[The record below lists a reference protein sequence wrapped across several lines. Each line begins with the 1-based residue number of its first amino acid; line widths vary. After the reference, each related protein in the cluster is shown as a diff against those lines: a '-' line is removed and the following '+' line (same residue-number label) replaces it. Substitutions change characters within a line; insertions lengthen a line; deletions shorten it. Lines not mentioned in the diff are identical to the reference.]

1 MTQFTTLNLKD
12 DSASEV
18 AFTVEGINY
27 QTNVAS
33 WVNVG
38 SFYDESPR
46 ATFSLV
52 PPTARASRARVRA
65 KVTIPIMDSVSGAI
79 KVDELIA
86 NVEFVLPKNSN
97 LNQRKNLRAFLVDF
111 VNDNVVINAIQNFE
125 SVY

>member
-1 MTQFTTLNLKD
+1 MTNFATLNLKD
-12 DSASEV
+12 DSGSEV

-33 WVNVG
+33 WVNTG
-38 SFYDESPR
+38 GFYDESPR

-52 PPTARASRARVRA
+52 PPTARSTRARMRL
-65 KVTIPIMDSVSGAI
+65 KVTIPIMDGVSGTT

-86 NVEFVLPKNSN
+86 NVELVLPKNSN
-97 LNQRKNLRAFLVDF
+97 LIQRRNLRAYIADFLTDSVV
-111 VNDNVVINAIQNFE
+111 VNAVQNFE